1 MRVVHYIGSLE
12 FGGIERLVYDL
23 VSQQIKRDSIKTAI
37 GIGKLK
43 GEFKTQ
49 FESLGATLINFDLS
63 SGFDLNPLKIL
74 KVSRVFMDYDVIHLH
89 GFHFAIALAAIL
101 SRKKIIYTEHGNFGF
116 GRQNKTSDKL
126 SFFLRKLFFK
136 YKSVHICCNSTF
148 TKNLVEK
155 RFYKGRRLQV
165 VYNGS
170 SLDKVINLQLLQQL
184 QDKYS
189 SNFTVGVVGRLA
201 GVKRVDKVIEVF
213 NAFLK
218 INTSAKLLIL
228 GEGIEK
234 ENLIKKVNN
243 LSIMDNVEFLGYQ
256 DEIMTYQSLFNVG
269 IIGSKNEAF
278 GLVTI
283 ESYSIGTPILA
294 FNDGGGV
301 VEIINR
307 FVPGDVCLDEKTMIE
322 RLIHYQINE
331 FVTKNDFKNQL
342 EFFSLERM
350 EQEYFNQYKEVVNVR
365 N

>member
-1 MRVVHYIGSLE
+1 MRVVHYIGSLG

-63 SGFDLNPLKIL
+63 SGYDLNPLKIL
-74 KVSRVFMDYDVIHLH
+74 KVSKVFKDYDVIHLH
-89 GFHFAIALAAIL
+89 GFHLAVALAAIL

-116 GRQNKTSDKL
+116 GRQIKSSDKL

-136 YKSVHICCNSTF
+136 YKPVHIYCNSIF

-155 RFYKGRRLQV
+155 RFYKGKRLQV

-170 SLDKVINLQLLQQL
+170 SIYKVINTQLLKQL
-184 QDKYS
+184 ENRYS
-189 SNFTVGVVGRLA
+189 KNFIIGVVGRLA

-213 NAFLK
+213 NTFLK
-218 INTSAKLLIL
+218 ENKSAKLLIL

-234 ENLIKKVNN
+234 ENLIKKVHN
-243 LSIMDNVEFLGYQ
+243 LGIMDNVEFLGYQ

-269 IIGSKNEAF
+269 IIGSKYEAF

-283 ESYSIGTPILA
+283 ESYSVETPILA

-301 VEIINR
+301 VEIINK
-307 FVPGDVCLDEKTMIE
+307 FVLEDVCRDEKAMIE
-322 RLIHYQINE
+322 RLKHYQINE
-331 FVTKNDFKNQL
+331 FKTKNEFKTQL
-342 EFFSLERM
+342 EYFSLERM
-350 EQEYFNQYKEVVNVR
+350 EQDYFNQYKAIV
-365 N
+365 